1 MMAFNLIIL
10 AKKTFA
16 YISAYEVLGKEHNVY
31 MHQYRESS
39 YTTKTYSVNT
49 PHLCMDVAT
58 QLQLYVTR
66 HMEYL

>member
-49 PHLCMDVAT
+49 PHKI
-58 QLQLYVTR
+58 
-66 HMEYL
+66 